1 MPGISCIMSRFLLSS
16 NTVLQQNCQPPA
28 SETIDEWS
36 ISEVAYMAQHQLLLQ
51 IPELRNDI
59 SVPHYCSLGELQTVT
74 CLLVS
79 VFFTTTLNNKC
90 ADCTVISS
98 SYHPSEIC

>member
-74 CLLVS
+74 CRQLVS
-79 VFFTTTLNNKC
+79 VFLHHNIEQQMC
-90 ADCTVISS
+90 
-98 SYHPSEIC
+98 